1 MSCPVDPMPG
11 LRPGM
16 SSATAEPRVAACE
29 APRSSELV
37 KEFDRVS
44 GSVFVALF
52 GASLFDQT
60 MLPPV
65 SAALEATGRLRT
77 DPIMRGLRT
86 AASEQLVFVGDDDD
100 RLREAKRLRRLH
112 REVKGVARDGSRYSA
127 LDPELWNWILI
138 STFFMHRGAFIA
150 VTGIQPSKA
159 ENQAIWDRFRVLTCD
174 LHLPG
179 RNSGLIADYDE
190 LCAYYDRMV
199 TEKLERTATLNCAVK
214 GTLRPKRP
222 TAVPL
227 VAAPLWAVAGRVIG
241 HVLAVLGFGI
251 MHPGARAIVPMP
263 WTRRQDIEFETLTR
277 LLRLAYRW
285 LPRRLTDTP
294 LARNRRQYKKI
305 VKRYQAIG
313 LTSFAPEAAHA
324 LS

>member
-1 MSCPVDPMPG
+1 MSCPVDPVPG
-11 LRPGM
+11 LQLGT
-16 SSATAEPRVAACE
+16 SIEAAERRVAGRE

-37 KEFDRVS
+37 KQFDRIS

-60 MLPPV
+60 MLPSV
-65 SAALEATGRLRT
+65 SAALEATGRIRA

-86 AASEQLVFVGDDDD
+86 AASEQLVFAGGDDD
-100 RLREAKRLRRLH
+100 RRREAERLLRLH
-112 REVKGVARDGSRYSA
+112 REVKGVASDGSRYSA

-138 STFFMHRGAFIA
+138 STFVMHRGAFIA
-150 VTGIQPSKA
+150 ITDIQPTVV
-159 ENQAIWDRFRVLTCD
+159 ENQAIWDRFREITCD

-179 RNSGLIADYDE
+179 RGSGLIADYEE
-190 LCAYYDRMV
+190 LCAYYDQMI
-199 TEKLERTATLNCAVK
+199 TEKLQRTATLNCAVT
-214 GTLRPKRP
+214 GILRPRRP
-222 TAVPL
+222 AAVPL

-251 MHPGARAIVPMP
+251 MHPGVRALVPMSR
-263 WTRRQDIEFETLTR
+263 TRWHDIEFVMLTR

-305 VKRYQAIG
+305 VTRYEAIG
-313 LTSFAPEAAHA
+313 LTSFAPEGA
-324 LS
+324 